1 MKRRGPTPP
10 LSPPPLPPIALAAD
24 LIKPVPPPAPKLTNQ
39 NFFAPEEFPLLLQE
53 LMETGKTGF
62 VPKNETIFQTDF
74 SRLKTNLIYKKNN
87 FVEVIPQVKEKLE
100 DEEYLFKEKEFPVE
114 LSDALNKLFPDVKDQ
129 VPPENIETAA
139 PTIDFDELSEILTD
153 TNKGRL
159 PQQIEFFTG
168 RQTQ

>member
-1 MKRRGPTPP
+1 
-10 LSPPPLPPIALAAD
+10 
-24 LIKPVPPPAPKLTNQ
+24 
-39 NFFAPEEFPLLLQE
+39 
-53 LMETGKTGF
+53 METGKTGF

-74 SRLKTNLIYKKNN
+74 SRLKTNLIDKKNN